1 MGVDMFDA
9 AADFAELLPPK
20 WKGLGLLIVAVAVA
34 FPGPFQ
40 SWYYAQAED
49 HPRNSRAGS
58 KGHSCPKSA
67 NTPIR
72 KHGYG
77 RPSRPDARRLYP

>member
-40 SWYYAQAED
+40 SWYYAQPED
-49 HPRNSRAGS
+49 HP
-58 KGHSCPKSA
+58 
-67 NTPIR
+67 
-72 KHGYG
+72 
-77 RPSRPDARRLYP
+77 